1 MARGMCRARRAARP
15 GGAAAQPGRAAF
27 ALPRVLVTLLQVLA
41 FMAKVVAMI
50 WFLMLIRWTLPR
62 FRYDQAMRLG
72 WLGLF
77 PLSIANIVLTGG
89 ALLLWGPR

>member
-1 MARGMCRARRAARP
+1 VP
-15 GGAAAQPGRAAF
+15 
-27 ALPRVLVTLLQVLA
+27 LPQLLVTGIQVIA
-41 FMAKVVAMI
+41 FLTKVAALI

-77 PLSIANIVLTGG
+77 PLSILNIVITGLV
-89 ALLLWGPR
+89 LLLLGKASP

>member
-1 MARGMCRARRAARP
+1 MI
-15 GGAAAQPGRAAF
+15 AF
-27 ALPRVLVTLLQVLA
+27 LT
-41 FMAKVVAMI
+41 KVVALI

-77 PLSIANIVLTGG
+77 PLSILNIVITGLV
-89 ALLLWGPR
+89 LLLLGKA